1 MLRQLGSDR
10 QVLCVTHL
18 PQVAACGH
26 HHWRVEK
33 TQRDGKT
40 QSNLRVLSPDDRVEE
55 VARML
60 AGISIT
66 DSTKSVAREMLAQP
80 TA

>member
-1 MLRQLGSDR
+1 M
-10 QVLCVTHL
+10 
-18 PQVAACGH
+18 
-26 HHWRVEK
+26 
-33 TQRDGKT
+33 QRDGKT

-80 TA
+80 TE

>member
-1 MLRQLGSDR
+1 MTNENKSPNSLEDGNLQLLPCQRQ
-10 QVLCVTHL
+10 
-18 PQVAACGH
+18 
-26 HHWRVEK
+26 EK

-40 QSNLRVLSPDDRVEE
+40 QSHLRVLSPEDRVEE

-80 TA
+80 TE

>member
-1 MLRQLGSDR
+1 M
-10 QVLCVTHL
+10 THL

-40 QSNLRVLSPDDRVEE
+40 QSNLRVLSSDDRVEE

-80 TA
+80 TV

>member
-1 MLRQLGSDR
+1 MKEDITL
-10 QVLCVTHL
+10 
-18 PQVAACGH
+18 
-26 HHWRVEK
+26 VEK